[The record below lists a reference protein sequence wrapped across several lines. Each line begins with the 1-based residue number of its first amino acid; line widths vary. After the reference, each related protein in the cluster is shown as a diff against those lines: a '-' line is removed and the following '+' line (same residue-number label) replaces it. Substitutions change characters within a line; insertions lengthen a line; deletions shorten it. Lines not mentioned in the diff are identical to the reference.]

1 MHSMF
6 TQMPK
11 VCRIFS
17 FQYIFHWKPTF
28 SPRTVKSNPLTEFE
42 KPGMSWIDKFI
53 ISPAFLTSYLNLYF
67 LKSKIIGLTYC
78 KRSIIELLKKYLGMF
93 FELSFTNE
101 SSENYFNV
109 CLKNNFLFTVFHLQY
124 NTFTHIYIHKL
135 TIRGY

>member
-42 KPGMSWIDKFI
+42 KPGMSWIDKFR
-53 ISPAFLTSYLNLYF
+53 ISPAFLASYLNLYF

-78 KRSIIELLKKYLGMF
+78 KRSIIELLKNISVCFLNYLLQM
-93 FELSFTNE
+93 SRQKTI
-101 SSENYFNV
+101 SMYV
-109 CLKNNFLFTVFHLQY
+109 LKNNFLFTVFHLQY
-124 NTFTHIYIHKL
+124 NTFTHIYIQKL